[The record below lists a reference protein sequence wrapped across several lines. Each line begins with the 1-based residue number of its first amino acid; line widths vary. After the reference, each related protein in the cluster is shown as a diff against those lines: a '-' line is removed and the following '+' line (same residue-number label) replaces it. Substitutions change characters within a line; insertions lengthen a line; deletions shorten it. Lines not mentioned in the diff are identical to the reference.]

1 MGSHSIMTEPSWFN
15 TNNNIF
21 GLRSETSS
29 LDLPIDLQKIRSLWL
44 VSFIYDLKL
53 FVQLPFWLGATRS
66 PRYPSLY
73 GALFSLRNRS
83 LPEDYDGSHNTH
95 SSFDYEKMS
104 CLLSIGVI
112 VHDSDSLSAFTS
124 AGMPIELA
132 MATFD
137 ATLESSRGDW
147 ENSIQALRSALD
159 DHFIKHY
166 PNGAQ
171 KRNFASQLARTVQDL
186 GAEATRLVQN
196 TLLCMLLRA
205 EQY

>member
-1 MGSHSIMTEPSWFN
+1 
-15 TNNNIF
+15 
-21 GLRSETSS
+21 
-29 LDLPIDLQKIRSLWL
+29 
-44 VSFIYDLKL
+44 
-53 FVQLPFWLGATRS
+53 
-66 PRYPSLY
+66 
-73 GALFSLRNRS
+73 
-83 LPEDYDGSHNTH
+83 
-95 SSFDYEKMS
+95 
-104 CLLSIGVI
+104 
-112 VHDSDSLSAFTS
+112 
-124 AGMPIELA
+124 MPIELA

-205 EQY
+205 EEY